1 MFRWLFNFFKKS
13 ILTLNNK
20 EHNIGLT
27 VAEQARL
34 INSQIENI
42 YNLIS
47 NTNKFYSTLIS
58 SIIGVAALLYT
69 NKIMPTAYFNYLYYV
84 VLSVYSISVVWYR
97 TLVMYLHDLNTN
109 TAKYNAFMQKNN
121 IISMYNLSF
130 PINVRKCALQLPFL
144 IGGISLIMLL
154 KYSPYATI
162 FDWILVILYILMFY
176 LSFIYKF
183 NLKLLKY
190 L

>member
-1 MFRWLFNFFKKS
+1 
-13 ILTLNNK
+13 
-20 EHNIGLT
+20 
-27 VAEQARL
+27 
-34 INSQIENI
+34 
-42 YNLIS
+42 
-47 NTNKFYSTLIS
+47 
-58 SIIGVAALLYT
+58 
-69 NKIMPTAYFNYLYYV
+69 MP
-84 VLSVYSISVVWYR
+84 SC
-97 TLVMYLHDLNTN
+97 
-109 TAKYNAFMQKNN
+109 KKNN